1 MKVLYIA
8 LGVLSLPATLIFSN
22 MFWRGLREA
31 RGIAML
37 LSNREVL
44 RQVLTPDV
52 LSDPS
57 AEVARFAQPVAGGY
71 ALNMRAFRQSD
82 KEAHSRVRA
91 MLRIALAV
99 VVVGSGVVGF
109 LAIGWL
115 GLALPLVNV
124 LIAQTTFVGST
135 RGSIDGAAT
144 ARVVEHVRIAA
155 VILHRWHAKSPREAA
170 DWLEGEPQMK
180 PLWEHLATL
189 QTR

>member
-22 MFWRGLREA
+22 LFWQGLREA

-37 LSNREVL
+37 LSNREGL
-44 RQVLTPDV
+44 RQVLTPEV
-52 LSDPS
+52 LNDPS

-82 KEAHSRVRA
+82 NEAQSRVRA

-99 VVVGSGVVGF
+99 VAVGSGVVGF
-109 LAIGWL
+109 LGIGWL
-115 GLALPLVNV
+115 GLAFPIVNV
-124 LIAQTTFVGST
+124 LIWQTTFVGSR
-135 RGSIDGAAT
+135 RGSIGSAAT
-144 ARVVEHVRIAA
+144 ARASEHVRIVA
-155 VILHRWHAKSPREAA
+155 VILHRWYTKSPREAA

-189 QTR
+189 RTQ